1 MSSLFDK
8 LKSLHPTR
16 PIGNHDKL
24 AEDSS
29 LKHLQELYTVTVGL
43 SLTIGVERLFP
54 GELHGTLEAGAVATF
69 IAFLA
74 TLLPFYH
81 GALRHLDQKYIY
93 LVNGRKPSPRW
104 LLFVDF
110 LTLFLEAC
118 LLISMGATVEQ
129 PHTFLVL
136 LLLLLLLDIIWSQI
150 PRFAGSEGDKPE
162 SGSEGDKDEW
172 GWIVVNVPALAVGVL
187 LFFVAE
193 RSRLVSPD
201 VLPFLVGLFA
211 MIRTF
216 YDYFWNWKKYFPEPA
231 HSPDPPGAK
240 DDPV

>member
-1 MSSLFDK
+1 MSSHFDR
-8 LKSLHPTR
+8 LKSRHPRR
-16 PIGNHDKL
+16 PTGNHDKR

-29 LKHLQELYTVTVGL
+29 LEHLQDLYTVTVGL

-93 LVNGRKPSPRW
+93 LVNGRKPPPRW

-129 PHTFLVL
+129 PRTFLVL

-150 PRFAGSEGDKPE
+150 PRFAGSAAGKL
-162 SGSEGDKDEW
+162 EW
-172 GWIVVNVPALAVGVL
+172 GWAVVNVPALAAGVL

-193 RSRLVSPD
+193 RSRLVSSD

-211 MIRTF
+211 MMRTLF
-216 YDYFWNWKKYFPEPA
+216 DYFWNWKAYFPEP
-231 HSPDPPGAK
+231 
-240 DDPV
+240 

>member
-1 MSSLFDK
+1 MSSHFDK
-8 LKSLHPTR
+8 LKRHLPTR
-16 PIGNHDKL
+16 PIRKHDKR

-29 LKHLQELYTVTVGL
+29 LKHLQELYTVAVGL

-69 IAFLA
+69 VAFLA

-81 GALRHLDQKYIY
+81 GALRHLDQTYIY
-93 LVNGRKPSPRW
+93 LLDGKEPPRW

-129 PHTFLVL
+129 PRTFLVL

-150 PRFAGSEGDKPE
+150 ARFAGSEYGKPE
-162 SGSEGDKDEW
+162 G
-172 GWIVVNVPALAVGVL
+172 GWIVVNFPALAVGVL

-216 YDYFWNWKKYFPEPA
+216 FDYFWNWKSYFPVVPETRQ
-231 HSPDPPGAK
+231 PDHLPDRQGAK
-240 DDPV
+240 DDLV